1 MKTVSVVIPTYN
13 RINFLLRAIDS
24 ILKQT
29 YPIHQIIVVDNNST
43 DNTSEI
49 LRNKYSKSDLFSIN
63 NLDKEEIFLSKS
75 FILEGSN

>member
-13 RINFLLRAIDS
+13 RINFLFRAIDS

-49 LRNKYSKSDLFSIN
+49 LRNKYSKIEIKPEKAKTKDILL
-63 NLDKEEIFLSKS
+63 NLLK
-75 FILEGSN
+75 